1 MTDDPEEAPTPQPLL
16 SEIKE
21 VVAKQFKVTVID
33 LESQR
38 RGQEYVIPRHM
49 AFLAARQRTR
59 HSLPRIARA
68 FGDRDHTTVLQGI
81 ASIKKKMREL
91 PELRE
96 SFTDV
101 ERKLDQLATANSPKE
116 TVDG

>member
-1 MTDDPEEAPTPQPLL
+1 MSAGEPETPTPQPLI
-16 SEIKE
+16 SEIKD
-21 VVAKQFKVTVID
+21 VVAKHFKVTVLD

-38 RGQEYVIPRHM
+38 RGQDYVVPRHI

-59 HSLPRIARA
+59 HSLPRIGKA

-81 ASIKKKMREL
+81 VSVQKKMRKY
-91 PELRE
+91 PEIRRQ
-96 SFTDV
+96 FAAV
-101 ERKLDQLATANSPKE
+101 ERKLDQLAAANSRE